1 MKTYIVLL
9 RGVMPSGKNSIKM
22 AFLREILEQADFK
35 NVKTYIQS
43 GNVIL
48 QSPLTAGEVAQKVYS
63 VILEKNSSDLPV
75 IVKTADEIERVL
87 NENPFGEGYDISRV
101 FFTLS
106 NETADNEL
114 VQEIKNQDLGD
125 EKIAFGKHAIY
136 LYLPKD
142 ASRTKLNNNFV
153 EKKLKITATTRNFNT
168 LTKLVGA
175 TRTGNNL

>member
-22 AFLREILEQADFK
+22 AFLRDILEEAGFD
-35 NVKTYIQS
+35 NVRTYIQS

-48 QSPLTAGEVAQKVYS
+48 KSPLLPKEISEKVHS
-63 VILEKNSSDLPV
+63 VILDKNGSDLPV
-75 IVKTADEIERVL
+75 IVKTTDDIAQVL
-87 NENPFGEGYDISRV
+87 NENPFGEGYDIGRV

-106 NETADNEL
+106 NEMPDEKL
-114 VQEIKNQDLGD
+114 VQELENQDFGD

-142 ASRTKLNNNFV
+142 ASRSKLSNVFV

-168 LTKLVGA
+168 LTKLVELA
-175 TRTGNNL
+175 RS

>member
-1 MKTYIVLL
+1 MSTYIVLL

-22 AFLREILEQADFK
+22 AFLREILEEAGFK

-48 QSPLTAGEVAQKVYS
+48 QSSLSPSETSQKVHS
-63 VILEKNSSDLPV
+63 VILEKNGSDLPV

-87 NENPFGEGYDISRV
+87 SENPFGEGYDIGRV

-106 NETADNEL
+106 NETADKNLLQEL
-114 VQEIKNQDLGD
+114 ENGDFGD
-125 EKIAFGKHAIY
+125 EKIVFGEYAIY
-136 LYLPKD
+136 LYIPKD
-142 ASRTKLNNNFV
+142 ASRSKLSNNFV

-168 LTKLVGA
+168 LTKLSDLG
-175 TRTGNNL
+175 RQ